1 MIIIINSDD
10 DDIHNQVSGAAQL
23 RAHSL
28 KVVTVNNQPPRC
40 SLTLHILVKDG
51 IYLSLSF
58 TDTPVP
64 VHDPVTAIILLVLF
78 KSVHS
83 LHIMFSL
90 LLQSRSV
97 SGHLYKIKDLE
108 S

>member
-1 MIIIINSDD
+1 MHMIIFINSDD
-10 DDIHNQVSGAAQL
+10 DEIHNQVSGAAQL

-40 SLTLHILVKDG
+40 SLTLHILVKDC
-51 IYLSLSF
+51 IYLLSF
-58 TDTPVP
+58 TDIPVP

-83 LHIMFSL
+83 LHIMFSVL
-90 LLQSRSV
+90 LHSRGACQDTFV
-97 SGHLYKIKDLE
+97 K
-108 S
+108 